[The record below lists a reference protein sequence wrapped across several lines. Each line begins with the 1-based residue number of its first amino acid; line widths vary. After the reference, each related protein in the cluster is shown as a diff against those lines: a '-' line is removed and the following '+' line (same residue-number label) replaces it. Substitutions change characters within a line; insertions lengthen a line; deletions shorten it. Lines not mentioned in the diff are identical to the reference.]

1 MALATQPIEP
11 AQLTDEELVQG
22 VLAGEKQMFEI
33 LMRRYNQRLYRVTR
47 SILRNDAE
55 AEDVAQEAYVRAY
68 QHLNQFAGRSSFA
81 TWLTRIAIYEALGRV
96 RSRKKIEEI
105 DAMDEP
111 RRDSVKQL
119 SVRDAT
125 PEQAASGNEVR
136 SLLERSID
144 ALPDTYREI
153 FMLREV
159 EEMSTSETAQCL
171 GITEE
176 NVKTRLH
183 RARALLRKEIY
194 ARAGATSTTAFQFMG
209 ARCDRLVENV
219 MQRIAQLP
227 ISSTPVN

>member
-1 MALATQPIEP
+1 MALATQLVEP
-11 AQLTDEELVQG
+11 AQLTDEELVQC

-47 SILRNDAE
+47 AILRNDAE
-55 AEDVAQEAYVRAY
+55 AEDVTQEAYVRAY

-81 TWLTRIAIYEALGRV
+81 TWLTRIAIHEALGRV
-96 RSRKKIEEI
+96 RGRKKKEEI
-105 DAMDEP
+105 DAMEEH
-111 RRDSVKQL
+111 RRDSLQQL
-119 SVRDAT
+119 SARDAT
-125 PEQAASGNEVR
+125 PEQAASGSEVR

-159 EEMSTSETAQCL
+159 EEMSTGETAQCL

-194 ARAGATSTTAFQFMG
+194 ARAGATSTAAFQFMG
-209 ARCDRLVENV
+209 TRCDRMVESV
-219 MQRIAQLP
+219 MRRIAQLT
-227 ISSTPVN
+227 SNYTPAN

>member
-1 MALATQPIEP
+1 MALATQPVEP
-11 AQLTDEELVQG
+11 AQLTDEELVQC

-47 SILRNDAE
+47 AILRNDAE
-55 AEDVAQEAYVRAY
+55 AEDVVQEAYVRAY

-111 RRDSVKQL
+111 RRDSVQQL

-125 PEQAASGNEVR
+125 PEQAASGSEVR

-194 ARAGATSTTAFQFMG
+194 ARAGATSSTAFQFMG
-209 ARCDRLVENV
+209 ARCDHMVESV
-219 MQRIAQLP
+219 MRRIAELA
-227 ISSTPVN
+227 SNSTPAN